1 MKVFISSVIS
11 GMEKFRD
18 AVDEA
23 IGTLKHEVV
32 RAEGF
37 GASPASPRIAC
48 LEGVRS
54 SDATVLILGQ
64 RYGDKQ
70 SKGLSATHEEY
81 KEAREAQ
88 QTVVVMI
95 QKDVSRE
102 PLQQKFIQEVRDWE
116 TGHYTGSFGT
126 REELF
131 RETIRVLHQLDLQ
144 KATGPVNSDEILQ
157 RALDQ
162 LPQPGQL
169 HFVRRIPH
177 GGPQHE
183 KGYYLQKYSPQGP
196 LLALTLA
203 CGPFQNVLRPAQLES
218 LALSD
223 RLLEIALHGPAAV
236 FTTEEGTDAEVAG
249 DALLLQQQSRAIHLY
264 EDGSLSFAAILPRP
278 TFGLSGIIEED
289 VSEEIDRFI
298 SFADEVLSYI
308 DGNY

>member
-131 RETIRVLHQLDLQ
+131 RETIRVI
-144 KATGPVNSDEILQ
+144 A
-157 RALDQ
+157 
-162 LPQPGQL
+162 
-169 HFVRRIPH
+169 
-177 GGPQHE
+177 
-183 KGYYLQKYSPQGP
+183 
-196 LLALTLA
+196 
-203 CGPFQNVLRPAQLES
+203 PA
-218 LALSD
+218 
-223 RLLEIALHGPAAV
+223 
-236 FTTEEGTDAEVAG
+236 
-249 DALLLQQQSRAIHLY
+249 
-264 EDGSLSFAAILPRP
+264 
-278 TFGLSGIIEED
+278 
-289 VSEEIDRFI
+289 
-298 SFADEVLSYI
+298 
-308 DGNY
+308 